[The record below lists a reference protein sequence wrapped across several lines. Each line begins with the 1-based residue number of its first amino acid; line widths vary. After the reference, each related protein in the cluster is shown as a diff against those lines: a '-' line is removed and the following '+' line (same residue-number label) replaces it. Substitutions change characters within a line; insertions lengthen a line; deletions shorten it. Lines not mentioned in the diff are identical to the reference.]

1 MNIDCASDIDPTVFA
16 DALLS
21 LKSSRYHDNSVSSED
36 NVISS
41 DDELLRR
48 DNWNRNNAFMSMQN
62 QSKMRK
68 IDPSSLLLSSSSSM
82 MMTMVNPMLLNTM
95 CMDPMIM
102 DKSSMFM
109 DPMINRSSMFTS
121 SASSESSDSLQT
133 LDNVKLLSNKV
144 SRRGRY
150 KCSRCGE
157 LKTNHVCAVVEDKIT
172 CSVGI
177 QVGQSING
185 SDDEESH
192 FLERIIIVGKK
203 RVIQ

>member
-1 MNIDCASDIDPTVFA
+1 MNIDYVSDIDPSVFA

-21 LKSSRYHDNSVSSED
+21 LKSSRYHDSSFSLED
-36 NVISS
+36 NTTSS

-48 DNWNRNNAFMSMQN
+48 DRNITMSIQN

-68 IDPSSLLLSSSSSM
+68 ILDTSNLLLSGSSPTTM
-82 MMTMVNPMLLNTM
+82 RMTMMNPVLSDRST
-95 CMDPMIM
+95 
-102 DKSSMFM
+102 MFM
-109 DPMINRSSMFTS
+109 DPMISIDRSSSMFKS

-133 LDNVKLLSNKV
+133 IDKLLSTKV

-177 QVGQSING
+177 QVGQQSHLIG
-185 SDDEESH
+185 SDDEESP

-203 RVIQ
+203 RSIDIE